1 MSLNIY
7 QRIIADAFDSKNW
20 NYSCKNLSEEKS
32 MFSINFT
39 SDVYGRTSCRVTI
52 FDDGVCDIEAIL
64 PIVCQK
70 EQHTELCYYLA
81 SHNCFKRYATLR
93 LDIKDGEI
101 NNSYSYV
108 FNKSTTPKDFLNR
121 FLSVKDVD
129 DSVLNDLISI
139 CKKNE
144 PNSGSVA
151 ITESQSTGSGKN
163 GKHKLVL

>member
-1 MSLNIY
+1 MSLSIY

-32 MFSINFT
+32 AFSINFT
-39 SDVYGRTSCRVTI
+39 SDAYGTTRCKVAI
-52 FDDGVCDIEAIL
+52 FANGVCDIEAVL

-70 EQHTELCYYLA
+70 EQHMELSYYLA
-81 SHNCFKRYATLR
+81 TYNCLKRYATLR
-93 LDIKDGEI
+93 LDINDGEI

-121 FLSVKDVD
+121 FLNVKDIG

-139 CKKNE
+139 SKKNA
-144 PNSGSVA
+144 SDKSSVVT
-151 ITESQSTGSGKN
+151 TESQITNSGKS

>member
-1 MSLNIY
+1 MSLSIY

-32 MFSINFT
+32 AFSINFT
-39 SDVYGRTSCRVTI
+39 SDAYGTTSCKVTI
-52 FDDGVCDIEAIL
+52 FADGVCDIEAVL

-70 EQHTELCYYLA
+70 EQHMELSYYLA
-81 SHNCFKRYATLR
+81 TYNYLKRYATLR
-93 LDIKDGEI
+93 LDINDGEI

-121 FLSVKDVD
+121 FLNIKDVD

-139 CKKNE
+139 CKKNV
-144 PNSGSVA
+144 PDKSSVVT
-151 ITESQSTGSGKN
+151 TESQITSSGKS